1 MELIKSAGQRTR
13 LSEAVYILFNILLP
27 VILLVTVR
35 SFDTAWIAVTLVVLS
50 KWRVLAVRPRYWF
63 INVKSNLVD
72 LLVGISFAF
81 LLLQAKDSLPTQMIM
96 AALYIGWLV
105 YIKPKSRR
113 HYMAIQAGIGLFV
126 ALTAVMSYSPYLDVT
141 LVTILAWLSGYAAAR
156 HAVSGY
162 EEEHMES
169 ISLGFGLVIAELSW
183 LAFHWT
189 LSYPLFG
196 GIAVPQLALMA
207 AVVSFGA
214 YNLYDNFYHANPN
227 RMRMRLTA
235 VVTISLLAII
245 LFFARWNVTI

>member
-13 LSEAVYILFNILLP
+13 LSEAVYILLNILLP

-35 SFDTAWIAVTLVVLS
+35 SFDTAWIAITLLVLS

-63 INVKSNLVD
+63 INVKSNLID
-72 LLVGISFAF
+72 FLVGISFAF
-81 LLLQAKDSLPTQMIM
+81 LLLSANDSLPTQIILTVMYM
-96 AALYIGWLV
+96 VWLV

-113 HYMAIQAGIGLFV
+113 HFMAIQAGLGLFIT
-126 ALTAVMSYSPYLDVT
+126 LTAVMSYSPYLDVT
-141 LVTILAWLSGYAAAR
+141 IVTILAWLAGYATAR
-156 HAVSGY
+156 HAVSAY
-162 EEEHMES
+162 EEEHLES
-169 ISLGFGLVIAELSW
+169 IALVFGLLMAELSW

-196 GIAVPQLALMA
+196 GIAVPQLALIA
-207 AVVSFGA
+207 AVLAFGA

-227 RMRMRLTA
+227 RLRMRLT
-235 VVTISLLAII
+235 VVVSISLLAII

>member
-13 LSEAVYILFNILLP
+13 LSEAAYILLNILLP
-27 VILLVTVR
+27 ITLLVTVQ
-35 SFDTAWIAVTLVVLS
+35 SFDTAWIAITLVILS

-72 LLVGISFAF
+72 LLVGVSFVF
-81 LLLQAKDSLPTQMIM
+81 LLLSANESLPTQLILTV
-96 AALYIGWLV
+96 LYTVWLV

-113 HYMAIQAGIGLFV
+113 HFMAIQAGLGLFV

-141 LVTILAWLSGYAAAR
+141 IVTILAWLAGYAAAR
-156 HAVSGY
+156 HALSAY
-162 EEEHMES
+162 EEEHLES
-169 ISLGFGLVIAELSW
+169 ISLGFGLVMAELSW

-196 GIAVPQLALMA
+196 GIAIPQLALIA
-207 AVVSFGA
+207 AVLSFGA

-227 RMRMRLTA
+227 RMRMRLT
-235 VVTISLLAII
+235 VGVTVGLLAVI
-245 LFFARWNVTI
+245 LLFARWNVTI